1 MKKFTKFIVL
11 IILLVLAFITYLSTI
26 GFETKRFNNQIES
39 KIKKIN
45 KNLLIELNEVK
56 IILEPFN
63 LKLKIKTLGP
73 KIRNQNNVIEIE
85 NIKMQISLRSLIKDQ
100 FSIENLEIS
109 TKAIIIKDLISFIRE
124 SYKNPE
130 LYVLETIIKK
140 GYLIADLKFEFDENG
155 NIKDNYEINGFIKDT
170 HLGILKK
177 YNIDKLN
184 LIFSLKK
191 NDLRFND
198 IILSLND
205 SIFSSDKIHI
215 KDLKNKFLAEGDFS
229 NKKYYLNNQFLELLS
244 KSFAQKLNAEKI
256 KFSSKNTF
264 SFKFNKKFQFED
276 FNIISNIEIDE
287 LLIHKDYKLKTIFPN
302 IKEKFKLTNQKL
314 EIKYKKNNLSIIGEG
329 NILIQN
335 ENDYIKYEFNK
346 QKEKILFDSSLK
358 IKKNPFIINFLNY
371 EKKINKEL
379 SIKLRGLKNKKNR
392 IKINEFSIQEEN
404 NKIKIKDLVL
414 NDKFQILDLTN
425 INLDYLDKEKQK
437 NSLSI
442 LKKNKRYLVKGTY
455 FNANNLID
463 KLLIDDVKQS
473 NIFINNQSI
482 MIDIKKI
489 RLDKD
494 YELDNLSGNLNF
506 KNQNLMNGKL
516 VGNFSSDKRLEFT
529 VINDGNSKITTLFM
543 DYAKPIVR
551 RYKFIKGFDDGVLDF
566 YSTKIG
572 EKSNSTLKIYDFKL
586 KELPLLT
593 KILTLASL
601 QGIADILSGEGI
613 RFDEFEMNFRN
624 EKTTMTIDEIYAIG
638 PAISILMDGYVE
650 KNKTVSL
657 RGTLVPATT
666 INKFIGSLP
675 VLGKLLVGSKTGEGV
690 FGVSFKIKGPP
701 KNLETTVN
709 PIKTLTPR
717 FITRTLEKIKKN

>member
-39 KIKKIN
+39 KIKKID
-45 KNLLIELNEVK
+45 KNLSIELTEVK
-56 IILEPFN
+56 IVLEPFN

-85 NIKMQISLRSLIKDQ
+85 NIKTQISLRSLIKDQ

-205 SIFSSDKIHI
+205 STFSSDKIHI
-215 KDLKNKFLAEGDFS
+215 KDLKNKFLVEGDFR
-229 NKKYYLNNQFLELLS
+229 NKKYYLNNQFLELLT
-244 KSFAQKLNAEKI
+244 KSFTQKLNAEKI

-276 FNIISNIEIDE
+276 FNIISKIEIDE
-287 LLIHKDYKLKTIFPN
+287 LLINKDYKLKKIFPK
-302 IKEKFKLTNQKL
+302 IKEKIKLTNQKL

-329 NILIQN
+329 NILVQN
-335 ENDYIKYEFNK
+335 ENDYIKYELNK

-379 SIKLRGLKNKKNR
+379 SIKLRGFKNKKNK
-392 IKINEFSIQEEN
+392 IKINELSIQEEN

-414 NDKFQILDLTN
+414 NDKFQILDLNN

-437 NSLSI
+437 NSISI
-442 LKKNKRYLVKGTY
+442 LKKNKRYLAKGTY

-551 RYKFIKGFDDGVLDF
+551 RYKFIKGFDEGVLDF

-701 KNLETTVN
+701 KSLETTVN

>member
-56 IILEPFN
+56 IVLEPFN

-205 SIFSSDKIHI
+205 STFSSDKIHI
-215 KDLKNKFLAEGDFS
+215 KDLKNKFLVEGDFR
-229 NKKYYLNNQFLELLS
+229 NKKYYLNNQFLELLT
-244 KSFAQKLNAEKI
+244 KSFTQKLNAEKI

-276 FNIISNIEIDE
+276 FNIISKIEIDE
-287 LLIHKDYKLKTIFPN
+287 LLINKDYKLKKIFPK
-302 IKEKFKLTNQKL
+302 IKEKIKLTNQKL

-329 NILIQN
+329 NILVQN
-335 ENDYIKYEFNK
+335 ENDYIKYELNK

-379 SIKLRGLKNKKNR
+379 SIKLRGFKNKKNK
-392 IKINEFSIQEEN
+392 IKINELSIQEEN

-414 NDKFQILDLTN
+414 NDKFQILDLN
-425 INLDYLDKEKQK
+425 IINLDYLDKEKQK

-551 RYKFIKGFDDGVLDF
+551 RYKFIKGFDEGVLDF

-701 KNLETTVN
+701 KSLETTVN